1 MKKLN
6 SIHFEEITVE
16 TLYIAVEII
25 NSNPEY
31 NQLENGKE
39 RRNLREV
46 EDDLLNGRTKSLFIK
61 LDDTYIG
68 IIDYLLLNEKDQC
81 PWLGLLMIHADYQGF
96 GFGRQAYLIFEKEM
110 VEKGLRVLRIGVLKE
125 NHTAQR
131 FWHSVG
137 FEYFKTARTNHA
149 KEVDCYEKKVKN

>member
-1 MKKLN
+1 MD
-6 SIHFEEITVE
+6 SIHFEEITEE
-16 TLYIAVEII
+16 TLYIVIEII

-31 NQLENGKE
+31 IQLEHGKE
-39 RRNLREV
+39 RRTLEEV
-46 EDDLLNGRTKSLFIK
+46 KEDLLNGKTKSLFIK
-61 LDDTYIG
+61 FDDTYIG

-96 GFGRQAYLIFEKEM
+96 GFGRQAYFIFEKEM

-131 FWHSVG
+131 FWRSVG
-137 FEYFKTARTNHA
+137 FEYFKTARSNHSN
-149 KEVDCYEKKVKN
+149 EVDCFEKKLKN